1 MDPSAS
7 VRERN
12 LRLLEKAGF
21 RVANSLPL
29 LSSEPVLRPTEEILG
44 RLLALK
50 ALWLWVDRHPPG
62 ESDATVRELI
72 EDGGLRRHLTPE
84 ETEIL
89 DLPREDALDEHG
101 ETMGWKNENC
111 WSLAW
116 VLGFP
121 DAPAVDVGQVS
132 GSFGRRLML
141 QWLPNNAAEA
151 RAFRKTCTPRNPGE
165 VQAVH
170 DLFYCAHNAVRSAQT
185 GRDTVP
191 ESFDPLMDGGCI
203 HERRHALTWALS
215 PGVDWDD
222 TDLST

>member
-1 MDPSAS
+1 MGRDAT
-7 VRERN
+7 REKN
-12 LRLLEKAGF
+12 LRLLEHAGF
-21 RVANSLPL
+21 RVADSLPL
-29 LSSEPVLRPTEEILG
+29 WSPAELRPAEEILG

-72 EDGGLRRHLTPE
+72 DDGGLRRHLTPE

-89 DLPREDALDEHG
+89 DLSREDALDEHG
-101 ETMGWKNENC
+101 ER
-111 WSLAW
+111 W
-116 VLGFP
+116 VGRTRP
-121 DAPAVDVGQVS
+121 AGRWRGSSDSPMPAVDVGQVS

-141 QWLPNNAAEA
+141 QWLPNDAAEA
-151 RAFRKTCTPRNPGE
+151 RAFRKTCIRRDPGE

-191 ESFDPLMDGGCI
+191 ESFDPLMDGGCS
-203 HERRHALTWALS
+203 H
-215 PGVDWDD
+215 
-222 TDLST
+222 